1 MNINKLINEELV
13 KNGNVYLDE
22 ICYKLGLSLNEYK
35 GISKYINIKSNVI
48 IKEYFN
54 DNDDITYYEE
64 YFNKVMDNFKTLDF
78 FEFVKSK
85 VREKIT
91 VLCY

>member
-1 MNINKLINEELV
+1 MNINKLINEKLE

-22 ICYKLGLSLNEYK
+22 ICYKLGLSLNECE
-35 GISKYINIKSNVI
+35 GISRYINIKSSVI

-54 DNDDITYYEE
+54 DDIAYYEW

-78 FEFVKSK
+78 FEFIKSK

-91 VLCY
+91 VLC

>member
-22 ICYKLGLSLNEYK
+22 ICYKLGLSLNEYE
-35 GISKYINIKSNVI
+35 GIKIYINIKSNVI

-54 DNDDITYYEE
+54 DDIAYYEE
-64 YFNKVMDNFKTLDF
+64 YFNKVMDNFKNLDF
-78 FEFVKSK
+78 FEFIKSK

>member
-1 MNINKLINEELV
+1 MNINKLINEELE

-22 ICYKLGLSLNEYK
+22 ICYKLGLTLKECE
-35 GISKYINIKSNVI
+35 GIKTYIDIKSNVI

-54 DNDDITYYEE
+54 DNDNIAYYEE
-64 YFNKVMDNFKTLDF
+64 YFDKVMNQFKNLDF
-78 FEFVKSK
+78 FEFIKSK